1 MPLFEWSDKL
11 SVNVREMDQQHKKL
25 FDLINDFYDALF
37 EDTEMEIIEKIFEGL
52 LDYTEMHFGRE
63 EELMKQYSFSGYSV
77 QKQQHENLVNEV
89 VDMHKR
95 YLSGDKEISVRIAI
109 LLRDW
114 LQDHI
119 VVEDKKYGAHFNS
132 KGIT

>member
-1 MPLFEWSDKL
+1 MPLFEWSDKF

-25 FDLINDFYDALF
+25 FGLINDFYEALF

-52 LDYTEMHFGRE
+52 LDYTEVHFARE
-63 EELMKQYSFSGYSV
+63 EELMKQYSFSGCSV

-89 VDMHKR
+89 LDMNKR
-95 YLSGDKEISVRIAI
+95 YLADDKEVSVRIAI

-119 VVEDKKYGAHFNS
+119 LLEDKKYGAHFNS
-132 KGIT
+132 KGVT